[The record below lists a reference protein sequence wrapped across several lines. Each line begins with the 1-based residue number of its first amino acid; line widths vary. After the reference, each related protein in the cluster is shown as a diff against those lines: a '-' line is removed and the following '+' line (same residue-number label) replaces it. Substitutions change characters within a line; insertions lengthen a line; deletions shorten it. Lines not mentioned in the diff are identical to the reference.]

1 MSDVIRKFFSI
12 LNRSV
17 AENVS
22 ARRHKFRVP
31 VKITINPNHGATG
44 KLTAKQDALSISGES
59 EDLSKTGIAFVVSS
73 IRLREYYLV
82 GEERV
87 LQVELDLPNGRIR
100 MEVVGVRYE
109 QVGIHDSTVSF
120 LIGAKIVRIEPLEKE
135 VYEEYLRLGNKVK
148 KVKAQDFS
156 LEPEN

>member
-1 MSDVIRKFFSI
+1 MSDVIRKFFSR

-31 VKITINPNHGATG
+31 IKVTIDPNRGATG
-44 KLTAKQDALSISGES
+44 KLTVKKDTLSISGET
-59 EDLSKTGIAFVVSS
+59 EDLSKTGIAFLVSS

-82 GEERV
+82 GEDRV
-87 LQVELDLPNGRIR
+87 LHVELDLPNGRIR
-100 MEVVGVRYE
+100 MDIVGVRYE

-120 LIGAKIVRIEPLEKE
+120 LIGAKIVQIGALEKE